1 MEKQKRTIDI
11 IKQKR
16 KAPENVLEGRKVYN
30 KIRKAI
36 LEALKE
42 EAKTI
47 PQVAQEIQLSL
58 PETTYY
64 LMALQK
70 FGEVSVKGLDD
81 LDEYYFYEL
90 KKK

>member
-1 MEKQKRTIDI
+1 MEKKARTIDI

-16 KAPENVLEGRKVYN
+16 NVPESIKEGRKKYSSM
-30 KIRKAI
+30 RRAI
-36 LEALKE
+36 LEALKD

-47 PQVAQEIQLSL
+47 PQIAFETKISL

-70 FGEVSVKGLDD
+70 FGDVAVQGLDD
-81 LDEYYFYEL
+81 MDEYYFYEL